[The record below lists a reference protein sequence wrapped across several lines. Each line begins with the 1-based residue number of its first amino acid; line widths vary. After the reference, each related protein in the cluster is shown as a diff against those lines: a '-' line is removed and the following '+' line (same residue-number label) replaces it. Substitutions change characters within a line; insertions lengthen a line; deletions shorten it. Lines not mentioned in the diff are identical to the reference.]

1 MKTLP
6 RLFPLLR
13 LGQKEL
19 LQVAR
24 DPLLLVLV
32 IYTFTFA
39 IYSAATALPETLH
52 RATVSIVDED
62 HSPLSRQIADAL
74 QEPYFSE
81 PDLVS
86 HRQMDARLDAG
97 RDIFAL
103 NIPPDFQADVLA
115 GKQPALQLNVD
126 ATRMSQAFAGSGY
139 LERIVRGEIVG
150 FVDGYRADERPAADL
165 ALRARFN
172 PQLDPGWFGGIIET
186 ISNVTLLAL
195 VLGGA
200 SLIREKEH
208 GTLQHLL
215 SLPIRPSEILLSKVL
230 SMGLI
235 VLVAA
240 LFALEVIVEGVL
252 AVPVRG
258 SLLLFGAGTVL
269 HLLAT
274 TSLGILLGL
283 LAPSMPR
290 FGLLTILVLLPLQM
304 LSGGMTPRESMPEWI
319 QTVMLAAP
327 NTHYVALAEAV
338 LFRGAGWGLVWPQ
351 LLALL
356 AIGSALFAIALARF
370 RASLGEAG

>member
-6 RLFPLLR
+6 RPSPILR

-19 LQVAR
+19 RQVAR

-32 IYTFTFA
+32 LYTFTFA

-52 RATVSIVDED
+52 RATLSIVDED
-62 HSPLSRQIADAL
+62 HSPLSRRLADAL
-74 QEPYFSE
+74 QEPFFTE
-81 PDLVS
+81 PDYVT
-86 HRQMDARLDAG
+86 HREMDARLDAG
-97 RDIFAL
+97 LDIFAL
-103 NIPPDFQADVLA
+103 NIPPDFQAEVLA
-115 GKQPALQLNVD
+115 GEQPALQLNVD

-139 LERIVRGEIVG
+139 LERILRDEIAG
-150 FVDGYRADERPAADL
+150 FADGYRERESPEVSL

-208 GTLQHLL
+208 GTLEHLL
-215 SLPIRPSEILLSKVL
+215 SLPLRPSEILLSKIL

-235 VLVAA
+235 VLLAA
-240 LFALEVIVEGVL
+240 LFALEVIVEGLL

-258 SLLLFGAGTVL
+258 SLLLFGTGTAL

-327 NTHYVALAEAV
+327 NTHFVALAEAV

-356 AIGSALFAIALARF
+356 AIGSTLFALALSGF
-370 RASLGEAG
+370 RASLGQAR

>member
-1 MKTLP
+1 
-6 RLFPLLR
+6 
-13 LGQKEL
+13 
-19 LQVAR
+19 
-24 DPLLLVLV
+24 
-32 IYTFTFA
+32 
-39 IYSAATALPETLH
+39 
-52 RATVSIVDED
+52 
-62 HSPLSRQIADAL
+62 
-74 QEPYFSE
+74 
-81 PDLVS
+81 
-86 HRQMDARLDAG
+86 
-97 RDIFAL
+97 
-103 NIPPDFQADVLA
+103 
-115 GKQPALQLNVD
+115 
-126 ATRMSQAFAGSGY
+126 
-139 LERIVRGEIVG
+139 
-150 FVDGYRADERPAADL
+150 
-165 ALRARFN
+165 
-172 PQLDPGWFGGIIET
+172 
-186 ISNVTLLAL
+186 
-195 VLGGA
+195 
-200 SLIREKEH
+200 
-208 GTLQHLL
+208 
-215 SLPIRPSEILLSKVL
+215 
-230 SMGLI
+230 MGLI

>member
-150 FVDGYRADERPAADL
+150 FVHGYRADERPAADL

>member
-1 MKTLP
+1 MNRFP
-6 RLFPLLR
+6 RPSTLLR

-19 LQVAR
+19 LQLAR

-62 HSPLSRQIADAL
+62 HSPLSRRIADAL
-74 QEPYFSE
+74 QAPYFSE

-97 RDIFAL
+97 LDIFAL

-115 GKQPALQLNVD
+115 GEQPALQLNVD

-139 LERIVRGEIVG
+139 LQQIVRDEIAA
-150 FVDGYRADERPAADL
+150 FVKGYRAGEAPAVDL

-208 GTLQHLL
+208 GTLEHLL
-215 SLPIRPSEILLSKVL
+215 SLPVRPSEILLSKIL

-235 VLVAA
+235 VLAAA

-258 SLLLFGAGTVL
+258 SLLLFGTGTVL

-319 QTVMLAAP
+319 QMVMLAAP

-338 LFRGAGWGLVWPQ
+338 LFRGAGWELVAPQ

-356 AIGSALFAIALARF
+356 AIGSALFALALVRF
-370 RASLGEAG
+370 RSSLGHAA